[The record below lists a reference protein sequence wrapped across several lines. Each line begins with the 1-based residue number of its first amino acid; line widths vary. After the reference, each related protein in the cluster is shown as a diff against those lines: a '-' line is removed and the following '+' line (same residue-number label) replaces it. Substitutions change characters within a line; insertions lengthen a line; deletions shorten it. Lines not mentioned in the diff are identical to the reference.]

1 MTQKSSRPKRNQLA
15 FTAHARQRLTQRGLW
30 PVLGHIAHIA
40 HSRDVSRVLEQ
51 SNSGGPVERVEVDGL
66 VIILSRHTRNSPRTL
81 VTVFLSGDES
91 GSIACARIR
100 AISQRINRIQSA

>member
-1 MTQKSSRPKRNQLA
+1 
-15 FTAHARQRLTQRGLW
+15 
-30 PVLGHIAHIA
+30 
-40 HSRDVSRVLEQ
+40 
-51 SNSGGPVERVEVDGL
+51 VDGL
-66 VIILSRHTRNSPRTL
+66 IIVLSRHTRNSPRTL